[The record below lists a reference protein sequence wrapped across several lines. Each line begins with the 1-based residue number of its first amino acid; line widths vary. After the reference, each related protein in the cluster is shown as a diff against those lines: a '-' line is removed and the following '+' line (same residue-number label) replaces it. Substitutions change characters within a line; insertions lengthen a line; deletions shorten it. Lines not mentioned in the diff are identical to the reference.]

1 MPFKYSANRIGSS
14 KTNNKMTIT
23 SMQDVCQYRQH
34 SIHRRCG
41 MSASESTLHQV
52 TICKRK
58 NSIGQITIFNT
69 SMFVAG

>member
-23 SMQDVCQYRQH
+23 GMQDVCQYRQH

-41 MSASESTLHQV
+41 KSPSEPTLHQV

-58 NSIGQITIFNT
+58 NSIGQISIFNT
-69 SMFVAG
+69 SMFGAG